1 MRILLVED
9 EPKTL
14 QSVKKGLEEFGYDV
28 EVAIDGFAAKKLA
41 LTKPY
46 SLIITDLLL
55 PELDGR
61 ELCRAIRIANIE
73 TPILMLTALGSTE
86 DIVKGFEIGA
96 DDYLTKP
103 FAFEEFVA
111 RVKSLLKRK
120 DKSSA
125 EQNILR
131 ISSLSMNL
139 DLRIVKRDEKTI
151 ELTAKEFAL
160 LEYFLRN
167 QGKVISKA
175 ELAKKVWRMDFDT
188 GTNMVEVYV
197 NYLRKEIDRD
207 FDHKLIQTQI
217 GMGYI
222 IQES

>member
-139 DLRIVKRDEKTI
+139 DLRIVKREEKTI

-175 ELAKKVWRMDFDT
+175 ELAKNVWRMDFDT

-197 NYLRKEIDRD
+197 NYLRKKIDRD
-207 FDHKLIQTQI
+207 FDQKLIQTQI

>member
-103 FAFEEFVA
+103 FAFQEFIA

-125 EQNILR
+125 EQSILR

-139 DLRIVKRDEKTI
+139 DLRIVKREEKTI

-175 ELAKKVWRMDFDT
+175 ELAKNVWRMDFDT

-197 NYLRKEIDRD
+197 NYLRKKIDRD
-207 FDHKLIQTQI
+207 FDQKLIQTQI

>member
-28 EVAIDGFAAKKLA
+28 EVAIDGSTAKKLA
-41 LTKPY
+41 LAKPY

-103 FAFEEFVA
+103 FAFQEFIA

-120 DKSSA
+120 DKTSA

-167 QGKVISKA
+167 QGKIISKA
-175 ELAKKVWRMDFDT
+175 ELAKNVWRMDFDT

-197 NYLRKEIDRD
+197 NYLRKKIDRD

>member
-28 EVAIDGFAAKKLA
+28 EVAIDGSTAKKLA

-103 FAFEEFVA
+103 FAFQEFIA

-120 DKSSA
+120 DKTSA

-167 QGKVISKA
+167 QGKIISKA
-175 ELAKKVWRMDFDT
+175 ELAKNVWRMDFDT

-197 NYLRKEIDRD
+197 NYLRKKIDRD

>member
-28 EVAIDGFAAKKLA
+28 EVAIDGSTAKKLA

-86 DIVKGFEIGA
+86 DIVKGFAIGA

-103 FAFEEFVA
+103 FAFQEFIA

-175 ELAKKVWRMDFDT
+175 ELAKNVWRMDFDT

-197 NYLRKEIDRD
+197 NYLRKKIDRD

>member
-197 NYLRKEIDRD
+197 NYLRKKIDRD

>member
-125 EQNILR
+125 EQSILR

-139 DLRIVKRDEKTI
+139 DLRIVKREEKTI

-175 ELAKKVWRMDFDT
+175 ELAKNVWRMDFDT

-197 NYLRKEIDRD
+197 NYLRKKIDRD
-207 FDHKLIQTQI
+207 FDQKLIQTQI

>member
-28 EVAIDGFAAKKLA
+28 EVAIDGSAAKKLA

-61 ELCRAIRIANIE
+61 ELCRAIRMANIE

-103 FAFEEFVA
+103 FAFQEFIA

-139 DLRIVKRDEKTI
+139 DLRIVKREEKTI

-175 ELAKKVWRMDFDT
+175 ELAKNVWRMDFDT

-197 NYLRKEIDRD
+197 NYLRKKIDRD
-207 FDHKLIQTQI
+207 FDQKLIQTQI